1 MYFTRLPNWHAA
13 CCQVMSPSTKFSVL
27 SKKINI
33 VTGPRTEGIGSLY
46 FGSKPG
52 LGVISRLIE
61 GPVVNV
67 SIGRRM
73 VQMAPKV
80 SSVKVFKTE
89 FYKVL
94 EENGWNKS
102 LYNLTFCTAFFTTF
116 VRFVKSWDIY
126 TKFFLNNDDMQLGFL
141 PSRSDWAHDQR
152 LPFLI

>member
-1 MYFTRLPNWHAA
+1 MMGAPGKASFCASKAA
-13 CCQVMSPSTKFSVL
+13 IIGLTKVCYDAFHD
-27 SKKINI
+27 I

-94 EENGWNKS
+94 EENG
-102 LYNLTFCTAFFTTF
+102 
-116 VRFVKSWDIY
+116 
-126 TKFFLNNDDMQLGFL
+126 
-141 PSRSDWAHDQR
+141 
-152 LPFLI
+152 